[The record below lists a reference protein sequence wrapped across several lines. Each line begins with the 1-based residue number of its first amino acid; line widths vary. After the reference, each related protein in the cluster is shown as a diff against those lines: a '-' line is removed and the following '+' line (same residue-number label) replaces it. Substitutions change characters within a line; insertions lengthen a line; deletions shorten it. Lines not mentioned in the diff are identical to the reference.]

1 MKVKELLPLVEP
13 SDINN
18 VVMSIKIDSEE
29 YGILATKKYD
39 DFDGLIYDFLELL
52 QDYYDNYLKGGVEN
66 QKS

>member
-13 SDINN
+13 SDITN
-18 VVMSIKIDSEE
+18 VVMSIKIDTKE
-29 YGILATKKYD
+29 YGIIATKKYD
-39 DFDGLIYDFLELL
+39 DFDSLVYDFLELL